1 MNKPF
6 GECIW
11 ILEAQSSH
19 QLVRFVSARLFD
31 SLKFMRL
38 WSQNILEIILS
49 VLFLQMRKLKQDN
62 MAYLGDI
69 NWWNF
74 TESQLLGFSVYLFF
88 FYDLFLCLSIKLPL
102 IWKKKNSPFTHHL
115 QEMLNGKHME

>member
-1 MNKPF
+1 MRINYLKEIKQNYKNFKMNKPF

-19 QLVRFVSARLFD
+19 QLVRFVSATLFD

-38 WSQNILEIILS
+38 WNQTILEIILS

-62 MAYLGDI
+62 MAYLGEI

-88 FYDLFLCLSIKLPL
+88 SYDLFLC
-102 IWKKKNSPFTHHL
+102 
-115 QEMLNGKHME
+115 